1 MINYFHRQ
9 LRENFLGFC
18 GMVSGNISLQLGGF
32 LFDFVPNIGCSC
44 IELINI
50 EVAADLIEDFSEH
63 RS

>member
-18 GMVSGNISLQLGGF
+18 GMVSGNICLQLGGF

-44 IELINI
+44 IELIHI
-50 EVAADLIEDFSEH
+50 EIAADLVEDFSEH